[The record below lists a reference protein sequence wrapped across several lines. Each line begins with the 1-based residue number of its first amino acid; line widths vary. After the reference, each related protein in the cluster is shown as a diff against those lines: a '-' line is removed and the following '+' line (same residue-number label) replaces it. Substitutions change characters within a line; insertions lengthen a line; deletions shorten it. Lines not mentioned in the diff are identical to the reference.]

1 MPCRTVPHDDS
12 CRVEME
18 RSRRG
23 QYAACFHRLPR
34 QESAWGSTTSVDFL
48 LRSISTRQESAWG
61 CTRGT
66 VRPGRTAFFSRLTS
80 RAGLTTNQRRPRI
93 NYSSYL
99 LNSSAVKTT
108 ACVRSVFMAPCQKE
122 NSARPF
128 HASPT
133 LLRNSQPPSRS
144 FSFRSSQQP
153 LIEFERGPMG
163 TLDHVQ

>member
-1 MPCRTVPHDDS
+1 MILAVWRWNGAEEASMQPVFIGSHGKNPRGVP
-12 CRVEME
+12 R
-18 RSRRG
+18 
-23 QYAACFHRLPR
+23 P
-34 QESAWGSTTSVDFL
+34 
-48 LRSISTRQESAWG
+48 RSIFCSVRSPHG
-61 CTRGT
+61 KNPRG
-66 VRPGRTAFFSRLTS
+66 VAPGALCDQAARHFFPRLTS